1 MSNSGGERS
10 RVVQQGS
17 RIGGD
22 RVPQGTSQRRATTS
36 RRLGATEHA
45 NELKDLVVGY
55 AKQETVGPLR
65 NLGRYLGFGLSGS
78 IALGSGILFLLLA
91 LLRGLQRI
99 TLLNNPE
106 KFDGGRFAWA
116 PYVIVM
122 IVGIA
127 IAIFFL
133 RTLMNLSKKGRS

>member
-1 MSNSGGERS
+1 MP
-10 RVVQQGS
+10 QGS
-17 RIGGD
+17 
-22 RVPQGTSQRRATTS
+22 SQRRATTS

-78 IALGSGILFLLLA
+78 VAIGSGILFLLLA

-99 TLLNNPE
+99 TVLNNPE

-127 IAIFFL
+127 IAVLFL